1 MYKAALKSRAYIG
14 AFSAV
19 LMSGCMSNGDGE
31 ELRNQLFT
39 AQKRILELEERI
51 EKSGEESRNSGSKA
65 QKKIASTGI
74 RLDQFD
80 ETIRSI
86 QGEVDTLKRGVI
98 TGELPGM
105 EAQPDS
111 VAKAITGLEVRL
123 EELEKAQIEILTLLK
138 AKNSSKNKR
147 KRPDLKNISDMKKAF
162 EKKQYLYI
170 VQDGNSIIAS
180 IKDSNV
186 KNEAKF
192 LFAESLFKLGR
203 LRDAALKFNRLAA
216 EAVMPEK
223 GSHIAFRLGDC
234 FRLLGDKK
242 AAVVFYQDVVA
253 KFPESEEAEAA
264 REQLTK
270 LQQNGS

>member
-1 MYKAALKSRAYIG
+1 MVKIDLKSRVYIG
-14 AFSAV
+14 TMAV
-19 LMSGCMSNGDGE
+19 VLVSGCMSNGDGE

-51 EKSGEESRNSGSKA
+51 EKSGEESRSTGSRA

-80 ETIRSI
+80 ESIRAL

-123 EELEKAQIEILTLLK
+123 EEFEKAQIEILTLLK
-138 AKNSSKNKR
+138 SKNAASKKR
-147 KRPDLKNISDMKKAF
+147 KRPELKNISDMKKSF

-170 VQDGNSIIAS
+170 VQDGHGIIS
-180 IKDSNV
+180 SMKD
-186 KNEAKF
+186 KKLQDEAKF

-203 LRDAALKFNRLAA
+203 LRDAALKFNRLAS
-216 EAVMPEK
+216 ESSLPEK

-264 REQLTK
+264 REQLSK